1 MVVFEDLLTYQKG
14 IYIQKDGEI
23 IGAHAILIIG
33 FGVDEKGIKY
43 WEVQNSWGQ
52 DWGEN
57 GYFKIK
63 MDECM
68 VANEAFGGAF
78 SCKAKSYS
86 DEETLNN
93 QIFLSL

>member
-1 MVVFEDLLTYQKG
+1 
-14 IYIQKDGEI
+14 
-23 IGAHAILIIG
+23 
-33 FGVDEKGIKY
+33 
-43 WEVQNSWGQ
+43 
-52 DWGEN
+52 
-57 GYFKIK
+57 

-93 QIFLSL
+93 QIFLSLWNNYKWLIFLISIYSNLNK